1 MSTYLEIR
9 RAKLRDL
16 TAITSLAQQ
25 ATQSGSQPDEAEI
38 RNWLFSKGLWV
49 ALERDTL
56 VGVAAWQAENLVS
69 ITDVFYVSPD
79 RPWAEAASRLLETIE
94 SEANTL
100 MCEINA
106 IALPAGT
113 SEAIHAFFQQHG
125 YEFKKLEGLHRI
137 WREVLDDF
145 VHDGSE
151 LMVKRLRKR
160 MVMIPP

>member
-38 RNWLFSKGLWV
+38 RNWLFSKGL
-49 ALERDTL
+49 
-56 VGVAAWQAENLVS
+56 AENLVS